1 MAAGLASGSV
11 HTGRALTAITG
22 EAGGPY
28 TCHFATGAPAVADH
42 LVLALP
48 FRMLREVDID
58 ARIWGAFRAEK
69 QFAISSMPIGTNAKL
84 QIQASSRPWSGVIT
98 VDGQQIHTNGVA
110 YSDPGGF
117 QVVWDGS
124 VASPSPRGVLVDY
137 TGGTKGT
144 QLRGPGAF
152 GVASGQDVAA
162 FLGAIEPVFPGTTSA
177 YNGRALKSSWVDD
190 PWHKGAYSHW
200 GIGHYTG
207 FSGAEGLQ
215 EGAIHFCGE
224 HTSVDYQGFIEG
236 AVRSGERA
244 AHEIHQQT

>member
-1 MAAGLASGSV
+1 
-11 HTGRALTAITG
+11 
-22 EAGGPY
+22 
-28 TCHFATGAPAVADH
+28 
-42 LVLALP
+42 
-48 FRMLREVDID
+48 MLREVDID
-58 ARIWGAFRAEK
+58 PRIWQALRPQK
-69 QFAISSMPIGTNAKL
+69 RLAISSMPIGTNAKL
-84 QIQASSRPWSGVIT
+84 QIQASTRPWSGVINAN
-98 VDGQQIHTNGVA
+98 GQQIQANGVA

-124 VASPSPRGVLVDY
+124 VASPSPRGVLVNY

-144 QLRGPGAF
+144 QLAGPGAF
-152 GVASGQDVAA
+152 GVASDTDVAA
-162 FLGAIEPVFPGTTSA
+162 FLAAIEPVFPGTAAA

-190 PWHKGAYSHW
+190 PWHRGAYSHW

-236 AVRSGERA
+236 AVRSGERVA
-244 AHEIHQQT
+244 REIHQQT